1 MVQACLRIAMDHP
14 VAVGAA
20 EYRINR
26 AVDKKERGR
35 QAGRNSGQDGI
46 IDIPGPPNVVV
57 FLRRP

>member
-1 MVQACLRIAMDHP
+1 MRIAMDHP